1 MTQTA
6 NPLLKHFRQP
16 AIYLRLPSGGKHYP
30 PGTLDMPPNNELPVY
45 PMTALDEIVT
55 RTPDALFNGSA
66 IVEIIRSC
74 VPNIRDP
81 WQVPNTDL
89 NALLV
94 AMRLASYGHNMEI
107 HTTCP
112 KCGHQHEFDLDLRV
126 VLETLKP
133 ADYQTPMTTG
143 DLTLYF
149 TPLTYKTVN
158 DIGRAQ
164 FNDQKITQVINDT
177 ELPEE
182 EKMKQM
188 GDAFRRITELTIKS
202 ISASIG
208 AVKTADAMVTEPEH
222 ILEFVKNCPKPMFDA
237 IRDRVVAL
245 RTQSDFKN
253 LDIKCRECAHEY
265 KQEFTLD
272 LSNFFV
278 TNS

>member
-6 NPLLKHFRQP
+6 NPLSKHFRQP
-16 AIYLRLPSGGKHYP
+16 AIYLRLPSSGRHYP
-30 PGTLDMPPNNELPVY
+30 PGALDMPPNNELPVF
-45 PMTALDEIVT
+45 PMTALDEITT

-66 IVEIIRSC
+66 IVDIIRSC

-112 KCGHQHEFDLDLRV
+112 KCGHAHEFNLDLRV
-126 VLETLKP
+126 VLETLKS
-133 ADYQTPMTTG
+133 ADYETPMTTG

-149 TPLTYKTVN
+149 TPLSYKSIN
-158 DIGRAQ
+158 EIGRAQ
-164 FNDQKITQVINDT
+164 FNDQKITQVINDA
-177 ELPEE
+177 EMPEE

-188 GDAFRRITELTIKS
+188 GDAFRRLTELTMRS

-237 IRDRVVAL
+237 IRDHVVAL
-245 RTQSDFKN
+245 RSQSDFKN
-253 LDIKCRECAHEY
+253 LDIKCRECGNQY